1 MSARIALLL
10 PLLLASIAAPLAAR
24 DFRCTA
30 CDRKEGEVERCQR
43 MDPGA
48 YRTALLF
55 NPPGMKTLY
64 ERSSCLQQLAEKYV
78 DATLCAEVRERRSLF
93 FDGSAISR
101 GACLTRVEAKADAA
115 PAVVIHDLY
124 RPQGVAWFRNGNGR
138 DTDVH
143 VTFAGSYR
151 HGYLL
156 SLSMLDETGA
166 RSEVLHSSEY
176 SLGPST
182 REIRI
187 LVRQEAI
194 GTAAAG
200 LGLPPPY
207 RFRVA
212 AAIDDP
218 SLAELEQ
225 FAAMTPAQRRNSVDQ
240 VLDPARLER
249 DPRNLAAGGVAAAA
263 R

>member
-1 MSARIALLL
+1 
-10 PLLLASIAAPLAAR
+10 
-24 DFRCTA
+24 
-30 CDRKEGEVERCQR
+30 
-43 MDPGA
+43 
-48 YRTALLF
+48 
-55 NPPGMKTLY
+55 
-64 ERSSCLQQLAEKYV
+64 
-78 DATLCAEVRERRSLF
+78 
-93 FDGSAISR
+93 
-101 GACLTRVEAKADAA
+101 
-115 PAVVIHDLY
+115 
-124 RPQGVAWFRNGNGR
+124 
-138 DTDVH
+138 
-143 VTFAGSYR
+143 
-151 HGYLL
+151 
-156 SLSMLDETGA
+156 MLDETGA

-194 GTAAAG
+194 GTAAAA
-200 LGLPPPY
+200 LGLRPPY
-207 RFRVA
+207 RFRVT